1 VKVIVGIFLII
12 NTINPK
18 LIWRITE
25 GWRYKNVE
33 PSDSYLYFSRLI
45 SLTILLLFLLAMCVD

>member
-1 VKVIVGIFLII
+1 MKVIVGIFLII

-33 PSDSYLYFSRLI
+33 PSDSYL
-45 SLTILLLFLLAMCVD
+45 FL